1 MRALRT
7 HQGGYFAALVA
18 LMLQIFL
25 VAANSAPM
33 PQVRGASSLLA
44 DLATICT
51 IDGVKKQ
58 GGDSAPATSACDHC
72 TLCHILKFEPLASPQ
87 GLATLPLMV
96 QSVIYGLSPA
106 VLVVADFLK
115 NPTTRGPPAHL

>member
-1 MRALRT
+1 
-7 HQGGYFAALVA
+7 
-18 LMLQIFL
+18 MLQIFL

-87 GLATLPLMV
+87 VPVTVALPV
-96 QSVIYGLSPA
+96 QTVIYGLSPA
-106 VLVVADFLK
+106 VLVIADVLK